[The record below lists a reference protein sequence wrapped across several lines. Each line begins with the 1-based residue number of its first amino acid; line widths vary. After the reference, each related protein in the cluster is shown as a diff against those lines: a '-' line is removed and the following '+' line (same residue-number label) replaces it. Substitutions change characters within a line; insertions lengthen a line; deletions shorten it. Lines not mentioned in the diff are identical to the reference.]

1 MFVTTPDVP
10 VSLERFPKGG
20 LLRGTGRSGGLH
32 FLMMPML
39 CSISRRSPT
48 LDCLRVVQCRWGW
61 CLAAAFGVVSA
72 AMPVRATQIV
82 WDVSIGSP
90 HALSDGRLFPDTVI
104 FSLGVFASGFTPT
117 SVNVGQWAAN
127 WTPAS
132 HARWDSQVR
141 YYSGVVDFTQNVIP
155 FVPGAPAYVWAVSGR
170 EWMLFRRSTWTW
182 PLGSSIGGPPIVWSA
197 DQGVTAVVGA
207 VRTSGQSYFYQTA
220 AVTAGDPEAISWVD
234 WRSLHFTAAQLG
246 NVAVSGPTADPD
258 GDGVNNTMEYAW
270 MTWPMRGASR
280 VVAAATAGLVRTGA
294 GEHLSI
300 EFSSDPRARLGFT
313 AEASGGLGSWAS
325 GPEEAVVFSSVPGL
339 AVYRSVPPVDGGRR
353 FLRLRVVPQ

>member
-1 MFVTTPDVP
+1 MERGIQGVRSQVTPTFSDAMFTHRILSAVP
-10 VSLERFPKGG
+10 SVAGRVAKRFSLLTVVAAG
-20 LLRGTGRSGGLH
+20 LMAGS
-32 FLMMPML
+32 
-39 CSISRRSPT
+39 
-48 LDCLRVVQCRWGW
+48 
-61 CLAAAFGVVSA
+61 
-72 AMPVRATQIV
+72 MPVRGTQIV
-82 WDVSIGSP
+82 WDGVTGLP

-117 SVNVGQWAAN
+117 SANVGQWAAN

-220 AVTAGDPEAISWVD
+220 AVTSGDPEAISWVD
-234 WRSLHFTAAQLG
+234 WRALHFTAAQLA

-325 GPEEAVVFSSVPGL
+325 GPGEAVVFSSVPGL